1 MVLSRRAA
9 HGTVVAALS
18 PLAAAWG
25 VQLGMPVAEA
35 AALVQRQQRAATSN
49 RPTGHQKTFSARPIH
64 SETKAL
70 TTSASS
76 STVAKPTR
84 APRDSSPSSSANQTK
99 AYFAPDRP
107 LPAETVQTVP
117 APLEQAHPEPH
128 PALARIAQQPVNS
141 QSASQSVRPAQ
152 SSAGATRVALDVRPV
167 RPTRNP
173 TTHDSTSCWHEAPLD
188 MQADREAL
196 AKLAQWCC
204 RFSPLVGLEESSQPD
219 TLLFDLTGVAPL
231 FGGEKALLEQV
242 QRTFNKLRLEIRLG
256 LGETIGAAWA
266 LAHFGET
273 YDAPLPSLPVA
284 ALRLPENTVSILQQL
299 GLNQIGDLALLPRG
313 EVQTR
318 LGSLLLQR
326 LDQAW
331 GQRPELLQPVSPPSD
346 FTVQWSF
353 EYPVHHREPLEAA
366 CGQLVERICFLLQ
379 QKQRGALQVRCQLEC
394 QSGPPVVI
402 QFGLFQPSACS
413 RHLLQLL
420 DLQFQHR
427 PFPDDVVQITL
438 QVGQHGPLRWQQLEL
453 FDTAPQPDDTQQ
465 IAALIDRLT
474 SRLGRDSVLQ
484 CKLQADPQPER
495 KTQLT
500 PYHAIR
506 TEPARATRGRRKSSA
521 TLTTTTSLAHPN
533 SGSLAAL
540 GDRSSRKS
548 STSVLDP
555 HQTETSAT
563 FLQAAPPR
571 TTCLDSPLHLL
582 LQPLALQVLA
592 VAPDGPPL
600 RFEYRGKQQHIVS
613 HWGPERIET
622 GWWRRPGIRRDY
634 YRVETT
640 SGSHFWLFR
649 CLQSGTWFLHG
660 SF

>member
-1 MVLSRRAA
+1 MVLSRRTAQ
-9 HGTVVAALS
+9 GTVVAALS

-35 AALVQRQQRAATSN
+35 AALVQRHQRAAASS
-49 RPTGHQKTFSARPIH
+49 RPAVRQDTFSARPNR
-64 SETKAL
+64 SETNAL
-70 TTSASS
+70 TASA

-84 APRDSSPSSSANQTK
+84 SLQDLAPSSSASRAKTHFTS
-99 AYFAPDRP
+99 AHP
-107 LPAETVQTVP
+107 LPAETAPAVPSPLKQT
-117 APLEQAHPEPH
+117 HPEPH
-128 PALARIAQQPVNS
+128 PALTRIAQPPVNS
-141 QSASQSVRPAQ
+141 QSVHQAQ
-152 SSAGATRVALDVRPV
+152 SSAGATRVALKVRQV

-173 TTHDSTSCWHEAPLD
+173 TTRDSASCWHEAPLD
-188 MQADREAL
+188 PRADREAL
-196 AKLAQWCC
+196 EKLAQWCC

-231 FGGEKALLEQV
+231 FGGEKALVEQV

-273 YDAPLPSLPVA
+273 CDAPLPSLPVA
-284 ALRLPENTVSILQQL
+284 ALRLPENTISILQQL
-299 GLNQIGDLALLPRG
+299 GLNQIGDLACLPRG

-331 GQRPELLQPVSPPSD
+331 GQRPELLQPVSPPPD

-379 QKQRGALQVRCQLEC
+379 QKQHGALQVRCQLEC
-394 QSGPPVVI
+394 QSGPPVVL

-438 QVGQHGPLRWQQLEL
+438 QVSQHGPLRWQQLEL
-453 FDTAPQPDDTQQ
+453 FDTAPQPDDTPQ

-484 CKLQADPQPER
+484 CTLRADPQPEC

-500 PYHAIR
+500 PYHAAR
-506 TEPARATRGRRKSSA
+506 PEPARATRGRRKSSA
-521 TLTTTTSLAHPN
+521 TLTTTASLSPPN
-533 SGSLAAL
+533 PGSLAAL

-548 STSVLDP
+548 STSVLDSY
-555 HQTETSAT
+555 QTDTSASL
-563 FLQAAPPR
+563 LQAAPPR

-600 RFEYRGKQQHIVS
+600 RFEYRSKQHHIVS